1 MAGGQVPSGLFKLL
15 ISTINFLKRSPI
27 LNLCHFVSKYQF
39 EVLGAFLSQYF
50 CCRLELFGDHKK
62 GWSIKVYKML
72 NFTSREKEDSV
83 KLSVCLLSSAEESE
97 DVKCKFNSHIFIY
110 VNAILSITALP
121 GNFII
126 LVALCKES
134 SLHPPS
140 KLLLR
145 WLSCTDLLVGMISQP
160 IFIVYHKMIADKVGD
175 VCEVTESLAYITSAV
190 LCGQS
195 INTMTLI
202 STDRLFALLFRLR
215 YRQIV
220 TLKRVRS
227 LIISSWIVNFTFALT
242 YLWNK
247 EFFFMGSCIWLW
259 LFLSISSCCY
269 LKIYFQIRRQQA
281 QIQEH
286 DSNSTAS
293 LNLAR
298 YKKTVLSALCIHLT
312 LSVCYL
318 PYTVTTTIISLEG
331 ISNCKAIIWNIAGVL
346 VFLNSSLNP
355 VLYFWT
361 LREIRR
367 TVMDIFR
374 QFFSSS

>member
-15 ISTINFLKRSPI
+15 ISTINFLKWSPI
-27 LNLCHFVSKYQF
+27 FNLCHFVSKYPF

-50 CCRLELFGDHKK
+50 CCRLELFEDHKK
-62 GWSIKVYKML
+62 DWSIKVYKMS
-72 NFTSREKEDSV
+72 NFTSRGKEDSV

>member
-1 MAGGQVPSGLFKLL
+1 MS
-15 ISTINFLKRSPI
+15 
-27 LNLCHFVSKYQF
+27 
-39 EVLGAFLSQYF
+39 
-50 CCRLELFGDHKK
+50 
-62 GWSIKVYKML
+62 
-72 NFTSREKEDSV
+72 NFTSRGKEDSV

-134 SLHPPS
+134 TLHPPS

-247 EFFFMGSCIWLW
+247 
-259 LFLSISSCCY
+259 
-269 LKIYFQIRRQQA
+269 
-281 QIQEH
+281 
-286 DSNSTAS
+286 
-293 LNLAR
+293 
-298 YKKTVLSALCIHLT
+298 
-312 LSVCYL
+312 
-318 PYTVTTTIISLEG
+318 
-331 ISNCKAIIWNIAGVL
+331 
-346 VFLNSSLNP
+346 
-355 VLYFWT
+355 
-361 LREIRR
+361 
-367 TVMDIFR
+367 
-374 QFFSSS
+374 

>member
-1 MAGGQVPSGLFKLL
+1 MAGGQVPSGQFKLL

-83 KLSVCLLSSAEESE
+83 KLSVCLLSSAEESK

-134 SLHPPS
+134 TLHPPS

>member
-1 MAGGQVPSGLFKLL
+1 
-15 ISTINFLKRSPI
+15 
-27 LNLCHFVSKYQF
+27 
-39 EVLGAFLSQYF
+39 
-50 CCRLELFGDHKK
+50 
-62 GWSIKVYKML
+62 ML

-259 LFLSISSCCY
+259 LFLSISSGCY

-312 LSVCYL
+312 LAVCYL